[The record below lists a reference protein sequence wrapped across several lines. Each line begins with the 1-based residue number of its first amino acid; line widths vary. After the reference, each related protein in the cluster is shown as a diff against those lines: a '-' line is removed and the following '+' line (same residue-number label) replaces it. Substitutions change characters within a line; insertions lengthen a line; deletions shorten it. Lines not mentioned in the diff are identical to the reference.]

1 MISGGCIL
9 NMIIT
14 CVAEED
20 DEEPDAL
27 NDIVSRMRDLASNRG
42 DAQRRSKK
50 DRAYLK
56 QTFREHYK
64 AVEVIAPFS
73 SPPLPPR
80 GVATMT
86 SSARFSQEVDKRTI
100 TSSGMY
106 HGLFDLGMSSQL
118 PLPYPSKHPPSLFS
132 DTLSAG

>member
-73 SPPLPPR
+73 TPPPLPPPGGCHHDLFSPILTGGR
-80 GVATMT
+80 QTHHHLLGHVSWFIRFGHVVPTPPAISVQT
-86 SSARFSQEVDKRTI
+86 SSFLV
-100 TSSGMY
+100 
-106 HGLFDLGMSSQL
+106 F
-118 PLPYPSKHPPSLFS
+118 
-132 DTLSAG
+132 